1 MRDVSFRQMSES
13 RQIGILLALSGG
25 FMDAYTYTVRGG
37 VFANAQT
44 GNIVLL
50 GVRLAEKNWMGALA
64 YLIPILAFLAGT
76 FIVEFIRE
84 QFQRSKILHWRQI
97 CIAVEI
103 FLLILVA
110 FFPQSMNM
118 EANVTVS
125 FVCAMQVQSFR
136 KINGIICAT
145 TMCTGN
151 LRSGVDL
158 ICQYFRTK
166 DASLRK
172 KGTRYFLIDIF
183 FLLGAMLGVLF
194 TDWMKERSVLLC
206 CGLLLAGFFLMFL
219 QDKPEKGCRKRS

>member
-1 MRDVSFRQMSES
+1 MREVTFVQMSES
-13 RQIGILLALSGG
+13 RPMGILLALSGG

-50 GVRLAEKNWMGALA
+50 GVRLAEKNWIGALT
-64 YLIPILAFLAGT
+64 YLIPILAFLAG
-76 FIVEFIRE
+76 ILIAEFIRK
-84 QFQRSKILHWRQI
+84 QFQSSKILHWRQI
-97 CIAVEI
+97 CVTIEI
-103 FLLILVA
+103 FLLVLVA

-118 EANVTVS
+118 AANVTVS

-158 ICQYFRTK
+158 LCQYFRTK

-172 KGTRYFLIDIF
+172 KGIRYFLIDGL
-183 FLLGAMLGVLF
+183 FLVGAMLGVLF
-194 TDWMKERSVLLC
+194 TNWRKERSMLFC
-206 CGLLLAGFFLMFL
+206 CGFLLAGFFLMFF
-219 QDKPEKGCRKRS
+219 QDKPGKKTRRKR